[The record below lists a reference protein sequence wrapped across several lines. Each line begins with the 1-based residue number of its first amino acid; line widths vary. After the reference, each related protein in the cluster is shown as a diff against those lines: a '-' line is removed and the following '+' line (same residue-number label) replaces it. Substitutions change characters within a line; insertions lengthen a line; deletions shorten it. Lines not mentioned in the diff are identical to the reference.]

1 MSTSADFFVVEFE
14 ADLDVS
20 DLNDT
25 GRVEN
30 LLVPLLLDGSLDSLL
45 KKRTNNHV
53 TVLLQSHVILVHI
66 SRGFQSL
73 YSYLAEKYK
82 RSISAAHI

>member
-53 TVLLQSHVILVHI
+53 TVLFTKSCNLS
-66 SRGFQSL
+66 
-73 YSYLAEKYK
+73 SYF
-82 RSISAAHI
+82 